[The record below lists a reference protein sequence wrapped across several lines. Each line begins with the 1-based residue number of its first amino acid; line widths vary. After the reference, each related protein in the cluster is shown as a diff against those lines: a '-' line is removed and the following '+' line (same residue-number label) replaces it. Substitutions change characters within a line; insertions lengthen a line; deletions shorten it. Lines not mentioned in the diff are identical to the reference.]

1 QVAQRGFGR
10 DAGPPA
16 LRRGVGGA
24 LVLDRRSRMLY
35 RGRQLFINGEAAS
48 VAAEPALR
56 HLADARALACDDPR
70 CARLSDE
77 ARSCLADWLDA
88 GWLRYQP

>member
-1 QVAQRGFGR
+1 
-10 DAGPPA
+10 
-16 LRRGVGGA
+16 
-24 LVLDRRSRMLY
+24 
-35 RGRQLFINGEAAS
+35 

>member
-1 QVAQRGFGR
+1 
-10 DAGPPA
+10 
-16 LRRGVGGA
+16 
-24 LVLDRRSRMLY
+24 M
-35 RGRQLFINGEAAS
+35 FINGEAAS